1 MSQLDPATIAKTAA
15 LAQLEISETDLPR
28 LAQEL
33 GQIFD
38 LFNTINTP
46 EISATT
52 PLSHPLG
59 ETQRLRADT
68 AIARD
73 MMPSIEENAPAA
85 ENRYI
90 TVPKVIE

>member
-1 MSQLDPATIAKTAA
+1 MSQLEPATIAKTAA
-15 LAQLEISETDLPR
+15 LAQLEIQEADLPR

-46 EISATT
+46 EISVTT

-59 ETQRLRADT
+59 ETQRLREDV
-68 AIARD
+68 AIERD
-73 MMPSIEENAPAA
+73 MMPSIEKNAPAA

-90 TVPKVIE
+90 TVLKVIE

>member
-1 MSQLDPATIAKTAA
+1 MSQLEPATIAKTAA
-15 LAQLEISETDLPR
+15 LAQLEIQEADLPR
-28 LAQEL
+28 LAREL

-46 EISATT
+46 EISATP

-59 ETQRLRADT
+59 DTQRLRPDIAV
-68 AIARD
+68 ARD
-73 MMPSIEENAPAA
+73 MMPSIEENAPRA
-85 ENRYI
+85 EDRFI